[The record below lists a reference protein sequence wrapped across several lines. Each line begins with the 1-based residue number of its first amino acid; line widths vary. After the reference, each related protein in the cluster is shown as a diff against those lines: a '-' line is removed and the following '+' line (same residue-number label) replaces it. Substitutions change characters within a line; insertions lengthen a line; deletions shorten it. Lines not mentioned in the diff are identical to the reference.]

1 MQDLVL
7 SSGSCMNILSV
18 NDLSKDD
25 ILKIFDIAD
34 NLKENKEQT
43 SLREN
48 STLAL
53 FFEKPSTRTR
63 TSFEA
68 GISQLGGKGI
78 YIDAVTSQ
86 RSRGETYADIGKMLS
101 SYCDFI
107 AARMFRHDDLIEMAS
122 NSSVPVINALTDL
135 EHPTQ
140 ALVDMYTMNA
150 HIKNFKEIKIAFV
163 GDIATNTANSLMLAA
178 TMLGSR
184 ISLVGPKDYMPNN
197 TYFNKAR
204 EHGLVYVYSD
214 IEEGLDGANIVY
226 TDTFVSMGQEAE
238 AEKRR
243 QLFKDYQ
250 VNSKLLEYA
259 DPDALVMHCLPA
271 HRGEE
276 ITSDVL
282 DGPQSIVWEQAK
294 NKKLIAKAVLL
305 YLSNNE

>member
-1 MQDLVL
+1 
-7 SSGSCMNILSV
+7 MNILSI

-25 ILKIFDIAD
+25 MLNIFEIAD
-34 NLKENKEQT
+34 SIRDNKEQT
-43 SLREN
+43 SLKTN
-48 STLAL
+48 SILAL

-68 GISQLGGKGI
+68 GISQLNGKSI
-78 YIDAVTSQ
+78 YIDANTSQ
-86 RSRGETYADIGKMLS
+86 KSRGESFADISKMLS

-107 AARMFRHDDLIEMAS
+107 AARLYRHDDIIEMAE

-140 ALVDMYTMNA
+140 ALVDMYTINS
-150 HIKNFKEIKIAFV
+150 HIKNFKDVKIAFL

-178 TMLGSR
+178 TKLGAK
-184 ISLVGPKDYMPNN
+184 ISLVGPKDYMPNS

-204 EHGLVYVYSD
+204 EHGFIYVYD
-214 IEEGLDGANIVY
+214 DAKEGLADANIIY

-238 AEKRR
+238 ADKRR
-243 QLFKDYQ
+243 ELFKDYQ

-259 DPDALVMHCLPA
+259 SPNALVMHCLPA

-276 ITSDVL
+276 ITAEVI
-282 DGPQSIVWEQAK
+282 DGPRSIVWEQAK
-294 NKKLIAKAVLL
+294 NKLLLAKAILL
-305 YLSNNE
+305 FVSMQNE

>member
-1 MQDLVL
+1 
-7 SSGSCMNILSV
+7 MNILSI
-18 NDLSKDD
+18 NDLSKED

-34 NLKENKEQT
+34 NLRDNKEQT

-68 GISQLGGKGI
+68 GIAQLGGKGI
-78 YIDAVTSQ
+78 YIDANTSQ
-86 RSRGETYADIGKMLS
+86 RSRGESFADIGRMLS

-107 AARMFRHDDLIEMAS
+107 AARLYKHDDIVEMAE
-122 NSSVPVINALTDL
+122 NSTVPVINALTDL

-140 ALVDMYTMNA
+140 ALVDMYTVNS
-150 HIKNFKEIKIAFV
+150 HIKNFRDVKIAFV

-178 TMLGSR
+178 TKLGAR
-184 ISLVGPKDYMPNN
+184 MVLVGPKDYSPNSI
-197 TYFNKAR
+197 YFNKAR
-204 EHGLVYVYSD
+204 EHGLIYVYD
-214 IEEGLDGANIVY
+214 DVKEGLEGANIIY

-238 AEKRR
+238 AEKRKE
-243 QLFKDYQ
+243 LFKDYQ

-259 DPDALVMHCLPA
+259 DASALVMHCLPA

-276 ITSDVL
+276 ITSEVI
-282 DGPQSIVWEQAK
+282 DGPKSIVWEQAK
-294 NKKLIAKAVLL
+294 NKMLIAKALL
-305 YLSNNE
+305 LFLSLQHE

>member
-1 MQDLVL
+1 
-7 SSGSCMNILSV
+7 MNILSI

-25 ILKIFDIAD
+25 MLKIFGIAD
-34 NLKENKEQT
+34 NLKENREQT
-43 SLREN
+43 ALREN
-48 STLAL
+48 SVLAL

-78 YIDAVTSQ
+78 YIDSNTSQ
-86 RSRGETYADIGKMLS
+86 RSRGESFADIGRMLS

-107 AARMFRHDDLIEMAS
+107 AARLYKHDDIIELAE

-140 ALVDMYTMNA
+140 ALVDMYTISS
-150 HIKNFKEIKIAFV
+150 HIKNPKEAKIAFV

-178 TMLGSR
+178 TKLGSR
-184 ISLVGPKDYMPNN
+184 ISLVGPKDYMPNSI
-197 TYFNKAR
+197 YFNKAR
-204 EHGLVYVYSD
+204 EHGLVYVYDD
-214 IEEGLDGANIVY
+214 IKEGLDGANIVY

-238 AEKRR
+238 ADKRKEM
-243 QLFKDYQ
+243 FKDYQ

-259 DPDALVMHCLPA
+259 SDDALVMHCLPA

-276 ITSDVL
+276 ITAEVI
-282 DGPQSIVWEQAK
+282 DGPKSIVWEQAK
-294 NKKLIAKAVLL
+294 NKLLLAKAILL
-305 YLSNNE
+305 FVSMQHE

>member
-1 MQDLVL
+1 
-7 SSGSCMNILSV
+7 MNILSI
-18 NDLSKDD
+18 NDLSREDM
-25 ILKIFDIAD
+25 LKIFEIAD

-48 STLAL
+48 STLAI

-68 GISQLGGKGI
+68 GIAQLGGKGI
-78 YIDAVTSQ
+78 YIDAATTQ
-86 RSRGETYADIGKMLS
+86 RSRGESYSDIGKMLS

-107 AARMFRHDDLIEMAS
+107 AARLYKHDDIVEMAES
-122 NSSVPVINALTDL
+122 SSVPVINALTDL

-140 ALVDMYTMNA
+140 ALVDMYTMNS
-150 HIKNFKEIKIAFV
+150 HIKNFKDISIAFV

-178 TMLGSR
+178 TKLNSR

-197 TYFNKAR
+197 AYFNKAR
-204 EHGLVYVYSD
+204 EHGLVYVYD
-214 IEEGLDGANIVY
+214 NPKEGLDGANIIY
-226 TDTFVSMGQEAE
+226 TDTFVSMGQESE

-243 QLFKDYQ
+243 ETFKDYQ

-259 DPDALVMHCLPA
+259 DPEALVMHCLPA

-276 ITSDVL
+276 ITAEVI
-282 DGPQSIVWEQAK
+282 DGPRSIVWEQAK
-294 NKKLIAKAVLL
+294 NKLLIAKAVLL
-305 YLSNNE
+305 FLLLKQQ

>member
-1 MQDLVL
+1 
-7 SSGSCMNILSV
+7 MNILSI
-18 NDLSKDD
+18 NDLSREDM
-25 ILKIFDIAD
+25 LKIFEIAD

-48 STLAL
+48 STLAI

-68 GISQLGGKGI
+68 GIAQLGGKGI
-78 YIDAVTSQ
+78 YIDAATTQ
-86 RSRGETYADIGKMLS
+86 RSRGESYSDIGKMLS

-107 AARMFRHDDLIEMAS
+107 AARLYKHDDIVEMAES
-122 NSSVPVINALTDL
+122 SSVPVINALTDL

-140 ALVDMYTMNA
+140 ALADMYTMNS
-150 HIKNFKEIKIAFV
+150 HIKNFKDISIAFV

-178 TMLGSR
+178 TKLNSR

-204 EHGLVYVYSD
+204 EHGIVYVYDSLK
-214 IEEGLDGANIVY
+214 EGLDGANIVY
-226 TDTFVSMGQEAE
+226 TDTFVSMGQESE

-243 QLFKDYQ
+243 EIFKDYQ
-250 VNSKLLEYA
+250 VNSKLLGYA
-259 DPDALVMHCLPA
+259 DPEALVMHCLPA

-276 ITSDVL
+276 ITAEVI
-282 DGPQSIVWEQAK
+282 DGPRSIVWEQAK
-294 NKKLIAKAVLL
+294 NKVLIAKAVLL
-305 YLSNNE
+305 FLLLKQQ

>member
-1 MQDLVL
+1 
-7 SSGSCMNILSV
+7 MNILGI
-18 NDLSKDD
+18 NDLSKEDM
-25 ILKIFDIAD
+25 LKIFDIAD
-34 NLKENKEQT
+34 NLRENKEQA

-78 YIDAVTSQ
+78 YIDAATSQ
-86 RSRGETYADIGKMLS
+86 RSRGESYSDIGKMLS

-107 AARMFRHDDLIEMAS
+107 AARLYKHDDIVEMAE

-150 HIKNFKEIKIAFV
+150 HIKNFKDIRIAFV

-178 TMLGSR
+178 TKLNSR
-184 ISLVGPKDYMPNN
+184 ISLVGPRDYMPNN
-197 TYFNKAR
+197 AYFNKAR
-204 EHGLVYVYSD
+204 EHGLVYVYDSVKD
-214 IEEGLDGANIVY
+214 GLDGANIVY
-226 TDTFVSMGQEAE
+226 TDTFVSMGQESE
-238 AEKRR
+238 ADKRR
-243 QLFKDYQ
+243 EMFKDYQ

-259 DPDALVMHCLPA
+259 GQDALVMHCLPA

-276 ITSDVL
+276 ITAEVI
-282 DGPQSIVWEQAK
+282 DGPRSIVWEQAK
-294 NKKLIAKAVLL
+294 NKLLIAKAVLL
-305 YLSNNE
+305 FLSLKQE

>member
-1 MQDLVL
+1 
-7 SSGSCMNILSV
+7 MNILSI
-18 NDLSKDD
+18 NDLSKEDM
-25 ILKIFDIAD
+25 LKIFDIAD
-34 NLKENKEQT
+34 NLRENKEQA

-53 FFEKPSTRTR
+53 VFEKPSTRTR

-78 YIDAVTSQ
+78 YIDAATSQ
-86 RSRGETYADIGKMLS
+86 RSRGESYSDIGKMLS

-107 AARMFRHDDLIEMAS
+107 AARLYKHDDIVEMAE

-150 HIKNFKEIKIAFV
+150 HIKNFKDIRIAFV

-178 TMLGSR
+178 TKLNSR
-184 ISLVGPKDYMPNN
+184 ISLVGPRDYMPNN
-197 TYFNKAR
+197 AYFNKAR
-204 EHGLVYVYSD
+204 EHGLVYVYDSVKD
-214 IEEGLDGANIVY
+214 GLDGANIVY
-226 TDTFVSMGQEAE
+226 TDTFVSMGQESE
-238 AEKRR
+238 ADKRR
-243 QLFKDYQ
+243 EMFKDYQ

-259 DPDALVMHCLPA
+259 GQDALVMHCLPA

-276 ITSDVL
+276 ITAEVI
-282 DGPQSIVWEQAK
+282 DGPRSIVWEQAK
-294 NKKLIAKAVLL
+294 NKLLIAKAVLL
-305 YLSNNE
+305 FLSLKQE

>member
-1 MQDLVL
+1 
-7 SSGSCMNILSV
+7 MNILGI
-18 NDLSKDD
+18 NDLSKEDM
-25 ILKIFDIAD
+25 LKIFDIAD
-34 NLKENKEQT
+34 NLRENKEQA

-78 YIDAVTSQ
+78 YIDAATSQ
-86 RSRGETYADIGKMLS
+86 RSRGESYSDIGKMLS

-107 AARMFRHDDLIEMAS
+107 AARLYKHDDIVEMAES
-122 NSSVPVINALTDL
+122 SSVPVINALTDL

-150 HIKNFKEIKIAFV
+150 HIKNFKDIRIAFV

-178 TMLGSR
+178 TKLNSR
-184 ISLVGPKDYMPNN
+184 ISLVGPRDYMPNN
-197 TYFNKAR
+197 AYFNKAR
-204 EHGLVYVYSD
+204 EHGLVYVYDSVKD
-214 IEEGLDGANIVY
+214 GLDGANIVY
-226 TDTFVSMGQEAE
+226 TDTFVSMGQESE
-238 AEKRR
+238 ADKRR
-243 QLFKDYQ
+243 EMFKDYQ

-259 DPDALVMHCLPA
+259 GQDALVMHCLPA

-276 ITSDVL
+276 ITAEVI
-282 DGPQSIVWEQAK
+282 DGPRSIVWEQAK
-294 NKKLIAKAVLL
+294 NKLLIAKAVLL
-305 YLSNNE
+305 FLSLKQE

>member
-1 MQDLVL
+1 
-7 SSGSCMNILSV
+7 MNILSV

-25 ILKIFDIAD
+25 ILSIFEIAD

-43 SLREN
+43 SLKEN
-48 STLAL
+48 SVLAL

-78 YIDAVTSQ
+78 YIDAATTQ
-86 RSRGETYADIGKMLS
+86 RSRGESISDIAKMLS

-107 AARMFRHDDLIEMAS
+107 AARLYKQDDIIEMAA

-140 ALVDMYTMNA
+140 ALVDMYTVSS
-150 HIKNFKEIKIAFV
+150 HIKNVKNARIAFV

-178 TMLGSR
+178 TKLGAQ
-184 ISLVGPKDYMPNN
+184 ISLVGPKGYLPNSV
-197 TYFNKAR
+197 YFNKAR
-204 EHGLVYVYSD
+204 EHGLIYAYDS

-226 TDTFVSMGQEAE
+226 TDTFVSMGQEAN
-238 AEKRR
+238 ADKRR
-243 QLFKDYQ
+243 NLFKDYQ
-250 VNSKLLEYA
+250 VNSKLLSYA
-259 DPDALVMHCLPA
+259 DPSALVMHCLPA

-276 ITSDVL
+276 ITAEVI
-282 DGPQSIVWEQAK
+282 DGPKSIVWEQAK
-294 NKKLIAKAVLL
+294 NKILIAKALL
-305 YLSNNE
+305 LFLSIERR

>member
-1 MQDLVL
+1 MP
-7 SSGSCMNILSV
+7 MNILSI

-25 ILKIFDIAD
+25 MLKIFDIAE
-34 NLKENKEQT
+34 NLKDNKEQT

-78 YIDAVTSQ
+78 YIDSNTTQ
-86 RSRGETYADIGKMLS
+86 KSRGESFADIGRMLS

-107 AARMFRHDDLIEMAS
+107 AARLYRHDDIVEMAE

-140 ALVDMYTMNA
+140 ALVDMYTINS
-150 HIKNFKEIKIAFV
+150 HIKNFKDVKIAFV

-178 TMLGSR
+178 TKLGAR
-184 ISLVGPKDYMPNN
+184 MTLVGPKDYNPNS

-204 EHGLVYVYSD
+204 EHGLVYVYD
-214 IEEGLDGANIVY
+214 NVKEGLEGANIVY
-226 TDTFVSMGQEAE
+226 TDTFVSMGQEVE
-238 AEKRR
+238 AEKRKE
-243 QLFKDYQ
+243 LFKDFQ

-259 DPDALVMHCLPA
+259 DPSALVMHCLPA

-276 ITSDVL
+276 ITSEVI
-282 DGPQSIVWEQAK
+282 DGPKSIVWEQAK
-294 NKKLIAKAVLL
+294 NKLLIAKALL
-305 YLSNNE
+305 LFLSLQQN

>member
-1 MQDLVL
+1 
-7 SSGSCMNILSV
+7 MNILGI
-18 NDLSKDD
+18 NDLSKEDM
-25 ILKIFDIAD
+25 LKIFDIAD
-34 NLKENKEQT
+34 NLRENKEQA

-78 YIDAVTSQ
+78 YIDAATTQ
-86 RSRGETYADIGKMLS
+86 RSRGESYSDIGKMLS

-107 AARMFRHDDLIEMAS
+107 AARLYKHDDIVEMAE

-150 HIKNFKEIKIAFV
+150 HIKNFKDIRIAFV

-178 TMLGSR
+178 TKLNSR
-184 ISLVGPKDYMPNN
+184 ISLVGPRDYMPNN
-197 TYFNKAR
+197 AYFNKAR
-204 EHGLVYVYSD
+204 EHGLVYVYDSVKD
-214 IEEGLDGANIVY
+214 GLDGANIVY
-226 TDTFVSMGQEAE
+226 TDTFVSMGQESE
-238 AEKRR
+238 ADKRR
-243 QLFKDYQ
+243 EMFKDYQ

-259 DPDALVMHCLPA
+259 GQDALVMHCLPA

-276 ITSDVL
+276 ITAEVI
-282 DGPQSIVWEQAK
+282 DGPRSIVWEQAK
-294 NKKLIAKAVLL
+294 NKLLIAKAVLL
-305 YLSNNE
+305 FLSLKQE